1 MAHTPLPDDE
11 PAPNFT
17 EHPDYGRLDDGI
29 KELIGAKEFAWLPD
43 IERSSFLRG
52 CVEPEGFIDS

>member
-1 MAHTPLPDDE
+1 MDHTLLSEDD

-29 KELIGAKEFAWLPD
+29 KELIGAKEYAWLPD
-43 IERSSFLRG
+43 SERARFLRA
-52 CVEPEGFIDS
+52 CVEPEGHPDS